1 MDWIDPI
8 FAVSV
13 ALVATFLWRRASAGW
28 DGSHRQTLPP
38 GERLACGPQC
48 SLHLVR
54 EGKRI
59 LLVQNSPA
67 GCTVTEFPR
76 ENKWN

>member
-1 MDWIDPI
+1 MDWIDLI
-8 FAVSV
+8 LAVSV
-13 ALVATFLWRRASAGW
+13 ALVVTSLWRRASAGW

-38 GERLACGPQC
+38 VERLACGPQC

-54 EGKRI
+54 ERQRI